1 MGIKTYRPV
10 TPGLR
15 HRTGNRF
22 DELSGDA
29 PYKPLLVSLPKS
41 GGRDSRGHLSM
52 RNRGGGHK
60 QLYRVIDF
68 KRDKIGIPGTV
79 ETVEYDPN
87 RSSFISLVKYRDGER
102 RYIIYPAGLQVG
114 QEIVSTDRQ
123 ADILPGNAMP
133 LRFIPLGTVIHN
145 IELRKDKGGQVAKSA
160 GAGAQILAKEGDY
173 AQVRLP
179 SSEIRKVHLD
189 CRATIGQI
197 GNARP
202 LEHQRRQ
209 GRPEPLE
216 GHPAARPRH
225 GHESHRPSARRRRGQ
240 GQGRPPSG
248 QPGRHPD
255 QGLQDP
261 QEQADPGLHRPA
273 QEQVIMSRSLH
284 KGPFID
290 GHLLEKVQALS
301 TPAGKRQVVK
311 TWSRRSTIIP
321 EMVGM
326 TIGVHNGRKFIPVFV
341 TENMVGHKLGEFSPT
356 RHFKGHTSKTA
367 KQLKVGKTP

>member
-1 MGIKTYRPV
+1 MGIKTYRPM

-15 HRTGNRF
+15 HRTGNRYE
-22 DELSGDA
+22 ELSGDG

-60 QLYRVIDF
+60 QLYRIIDF
-68 KRDKIGIPGTV
+68 KRDKIGIPGKV

-102 RYIIYPAGLQVG
+102 RYIITPAGLQVG
-114 QEIVSTDRQ
+114 QEVVSTDRQ

-160 GAGAQILAKEGDY
+160 GTGAQILAKEGEY

-197 GNARP
+197 GNLDHSNISVGKAGRSRWKGIRP
-202 LEHQRRQ
+202 HVRGTAMNPVDHPHGGGE
-209 GRPEPLE
+209 GRSK
-216 GHPAARPRH
+216 G
-225 GHESHRPSARRRRGQ
+225 
-240 GQGRPPSG
+240 
-248 QPGRHPD
+248 GRHPVSPE
-255 QGLQDP
+255 GIP
-261 QEQADPGLHRPA
+261 T
-273 QEQVIMSRSLH
+273 
-284 KGPFID
+284 KGFKTRQNKRTQMFII
-290 GHLLEKVQALS
+290 
-301 TPAGKRQVVK
+301 R
-311 TWSRRSTIIP
+311 RRS
-321 EMVGM
+321 
-326 TIGVHNGRKFIPVFV
+326 K
-341 TENMVGHKLGEFSPT
+341 
-356 RHFKGHTSKTA
+356 
-367 KQLKVGKTP
+367 